1 MSQEHHRRQYERAT
15 VDIPVEF
22 EIEGEAHPHFGT
34 ACDLGAGGMR
44 LVTPVDVAART
55 VLMLRF
61 RLRSNDPEIRARGHI
76 VLSFFNRNEHHFQ
89 HGIAFTALAADD
101 RRAIDEFVKSRE
113 VGHRA

>member
-1 MSQEHHRRQYERAT
+1 MSSELHRRQYARAT

-22 EIEGEAHPHFGT
+22 EIEGEPHPHFGT

-55 VLMLRF
+55 VLNLRF
-61 RLRSNDPEIRARGHI
+61 RLQANDPEIRARGHI
-76 VLSFFNRNEHHFQ
+76 VLSFFNRNERHFQ

-101 RRAIDEFVKSRE
+101 RQAIEEYVKARELGRRA
-113 VGHRA
+113 